1 MLKSKTNL
9 EKQVFGKSTNSIF
22 IVAVGLYYLM
32 ILLFLLFLD
41 LFFIEKRPRYFF
53 RVYKIIVQ
61 YFFISVIVSV
71 VVVKM
76 NELEVH
82 VFNFLDLKK

>member
-32 ILLFLLFLD
+32 ILLFLLFLV
-41 LFFIEKRPRYFF
+41 LFFLEKRPRYFF
-53 RVYKIIVQ
+53 SVQ
-61 YFFISVIVSV
+61 DYCAIFFHQCDCQCCRC
-71 VVVKM
+71 KD
-76 NELEVH
+76 E
-82 VFNFLDLKK
+82 